1 MLVPATRRLRLR
13 KCNILTNYSDMEQ
26 FERNIFQSEKN
37 WAGNITYSTTNI
49 HRPSSVEE
57 IRELIRSNS
66 SLRTLGSRHSFN
78 RIADSSHAL
87 VSTENLQGIIAL
99 DKVQHQVCIQ
109 SGCRYGDIALF
120 LHENGYALHNLAS
133 LPHITVAGAVATAT
147 HGSGVKNQSLA
158 SAVAA
163 LEFMD
168 GSGDLVSVSRQEN
181 PGTFEGMVVNLGAL
195 GIVTAL
201 TLDLLP
207 AFEMKQTVYLDLPFS
222 SLKKDFLNI
231 VSSAYS
237 ISLFTDWISDSV
249 GEVWVK
255 QRSDEAGSE
264 LIMDAIPA
272 TEDVHPIHG
281 ESAVNVTTQRGIA
294 GPWYER
300 MPHFKMGFKPSAG
313 AELQSEFF
321 IPLEMAV
328 DAMSALQELSA
339 MIKPVLLIS
348 EIRTIAADNFWMSP
362 FYQQA
367 AVAFHFTWKQEVG
380 SVMQV
385 LPKIEAALMPF
396 GVRAHWGKLFT
407 LSPDYIATRYEKLED
422 FKWLVQRYD
431 PEAKFRNDYISNYLF
446 NGQR

>member
-1 MLVPATRRLRLR
+1 MDQFDQ
-13 KCNILTNYSDMEQ
+13 NISVSNSEG
-26 FERNIFQSEKN
+26 EKN
-37 WAGNITYSTTNI
+37 WAGNITYSTTKI
-49 HRPSSVEE
+49 DRPSSVEE
-57 IRELIRSNS
+57 IQELVRDHA

-78 RIADSSHAL
+78 RIADSSQLL
-87 VSTENLQGIIAL
+87 VSMENMQEVLAL
-99 DKVQHQVCIQ
+99 DKVQHQVKIQ

-158 SAVAA
+158 SAVSA
-163 LEFMD
+163 LEFVD
-168 GSGDLVSVSRQEN
+168 GRGQLVTVSRQES
-181 PGTFEGMVVNLGAL
+181 PDIFDGMVVSLGAI
-195 GIVTAL
+195 GIVTSL
-201 TLDLLP
+201 TLDLQP

-222 SLKKDFLNI
+222 SLQKDFLKI

-237 ISLFTDWISDSV
+237 ISLFTDWTSNTV

-255 QRSDEAGSE
+255 QKSDEACTE
-264 LIMDAIPA
+264 RIEDALAA

-300 MPHFKMGFKPSAG
+300 LPHFKMGFKPSAG

-321 IPLEMAV
+321 MPLEMAV
-328 DAMSALQELSA
+328 DAMRALQELSA
-339 MIKPVLLIS
+339 LIKPVLLIS

-362 FYQQA
+362 FYHRTS
-367 AVAFHFTWKQEVG
+367 VAFHFTWKQEVER
-380 SVMQV
+380 VMKV
-385 LPKIEAALMPF
+385 LPVIEAALMPF

-407 LSPDYIATRYEKLED
+407 LSPGYIGSQYEKLQD
-422 FKWLVQRYD
+422 FKALLKRFD
-431 PEAKFRNDYISNYLF
+431 PEGKFRNDYVNNYVF
-446 NGQR
+446 NGQA